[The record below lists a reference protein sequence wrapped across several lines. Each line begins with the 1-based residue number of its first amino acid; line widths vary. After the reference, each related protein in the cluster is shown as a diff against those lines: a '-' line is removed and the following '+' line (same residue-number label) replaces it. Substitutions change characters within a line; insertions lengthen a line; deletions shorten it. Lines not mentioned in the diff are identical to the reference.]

1 MTIIY
6 TRKSSTSIPALTD
19 GSVPFYSSGT
29 LAEDTSN
36 LSWNNTL
43 KGLGLG
49 VSVAS
54 VAARLHIGGN
64 RSAASWTTNG
74 IGIRTDSVTVTNTT
88 SSGTVALQTQH
99 GIGTPTFAASSS
111 TTFSDASTVYI
122 SAAPIAGTNVTITRP
137 WAQYVASGQ
146 LYIADGLRVGTTS
159 QTSTIRFASTMT
171 ATNAAANAIYGTG
184 AVNMT
189 SATSVQSAALTGD
202 NSISGN
208 QNNSNTTGMTGVEGI
223 TRSSNTATVTSLIG
237 VKATGVN
244 SGAGTVTNLYNM
256 RAFNAINSGGGTITN
271 LFGFY
276 SDDLTTGTNNFGS
289 YLNVSSGSNKWNLYA
304 NGTATNYMNGT
315 LMVGT
320 TSVSTAK
327 VNVITS
333 ATDAT
338 VSAGLSQSTL
348 TMTADTSSFF
358 TTGFQADGLI
368 NQGAFNNTV
377 STGVRGGSF
386 SARASGASGTV
397 SNAQAVIGQIFNT
410 GAGVITTGFNFR
422 ALNAT
427 NSGGGTLTNLYGFYV
442 DNLTT
447 ATNNYAYGSA
457 ITSGTNKWNLYM
469 SGSAD
474 NYLAGNLAIGLNS
487 SISAKLHVISTTEQK
502 RIGYDASNYF
512 STTVSSTGQV
522 TLDAVG
528 SGARFV
534 FSDLVNFTSSA
545 PANASSTGTTGDF
558 TWASGFLYICVGTNS
573 WQRVAT
579 ASW

>member
-6 TRKSSTSIPALTD
+6 TKKASTSIPALTD

-29 LAEDTSN
+29 LAEDNSN
-36 LSWNNTL
+36 LSWNSTM

-49 VSVAS
+49 VSPAS
-54 VAARLHIGGN
+54 VASRLHIGGN

-99 GIGTPTFAASSS
+99 GLGTPTFAASSA
-111 TTFSDASTVYI
+111 TTFSDASTIYI
-122 SAAPIAGTNVTITRP
+122 AAAPVAGSNVTITRP

-171 ATNAAANAIYGTG
+171 GTNAAANAIYGTG
-184 AVNMT
+184 VVNMT

-256 RAFNAINSGGGTITN
+256 RSFNATNSGGGTITN
-271 LFGFY
+271 L
-276 SDDLTTGTNNFGS
+276 
-289 YLNVSSGSNKWNLYA
+289 
-304 NGTATNYMNGT
+304 
-315 LMVGT
+315 
-320 TSVSTAK
+320 
-327 VNVITS
+327 
-333 ATDAT
+333 
-338 VSAGLSQSTL
+338 
-348 TMTADTSSFF
+348 
-358 TTGFQADGLI
+358 
-368 NQGAFNNTV
+368 
-377 STGVRGGSF
+377 
-386 SARASGASGTV
+386 
-397 SNAQAVIGQIFNT
+397 
-410 GAGVITTGFNFR
+410 
-422 ALNAT
+422 
-427 NSGGGTLTNLYGFYV
+427 YGYYV
-442 DNLTT
+442 DNLTSG
-447 ATNNYAYGSA
+447 TNNYAFASA
-457 ITSGTNKWNLYM
+457 ITSGSNKWNLYM

-502 RIGYDASNYF
+502 RLGYDASNYF
-512 STTVSSTGQV
+512 SHTVSSAGVSTLDPVGTDASVQIVASTSKKLAFHNATPVVQRSGAAQASVVITSATNVTPYGYATQAQADALV
-522 TLDAVG
+522 TLVNEIRAALVEKGLIKG
-528 SGARFV
+528 SA
-534 FSDLVNFTSSA
+534 
-545 PANASSTGTTGDF
+545 
-558 TWASGFLYICVGTNS
+558 
-573 WQRVAT
+573 
-579 ASW
+579 